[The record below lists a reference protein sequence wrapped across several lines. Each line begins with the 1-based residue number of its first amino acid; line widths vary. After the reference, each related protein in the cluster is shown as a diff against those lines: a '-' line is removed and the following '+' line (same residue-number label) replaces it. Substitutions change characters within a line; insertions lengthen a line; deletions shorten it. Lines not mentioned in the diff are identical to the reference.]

1 MQDKKFLIVSKFIL
15 YISSKKFKTWQNT
28 WSNSILYTQKNKSAN
43 EDIWHEIRNDEENIN
58 NGTFKKYFVYQNP
71 SFSQKMLL
79 KVN

>member
-15 YISSKKFKTWQNT
+15 YISSKKFKTWHNT

-43 EDIWHEIRNDEENIN
+43 SDIWHEIRNGEENIK